1 MDNET
6 KQIIFQALRER
17 TKTLKRK
24 IEAEFNP
31 MIKEIYQ
38 NELTK
43 ITHID
48 LNKYEEKKKGA

>member
-1 MDNET
+1 MDTEV
-6 KQIIFQALRER
+6 KQILFQALKDRQ
-17 TKTLKRK
+17 KTLQRK
-24 IEAEFNP
+24 INTEFNP
-31 MIKEIYQ
+31 LIKEIYQ